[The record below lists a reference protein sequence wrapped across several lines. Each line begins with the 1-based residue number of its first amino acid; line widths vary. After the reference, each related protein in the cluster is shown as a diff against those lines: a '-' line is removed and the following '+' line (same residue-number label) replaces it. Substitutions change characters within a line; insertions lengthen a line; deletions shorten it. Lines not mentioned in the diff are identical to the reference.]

1 MSGIAW
7 EPTGWMEKYVFRN
20 DKMDCSKASIVVCS
34 IVRNAER
41 GLRRNIPV
49 IRELCTRFRDYRVV
63 VFENDSRDG
72 TVGRLQAWAADDPKV
87 TVFCSTLGIRTIPSQ
102 EEVTCNPFFSRSRIV
117 KMAGFRNQYLAYIE
131 KQGWNPDLLMVVD
144 LDVDRLDLSY
154 ILTSFGDTP
163 EWDAVTAY
171 GYSLS
176 PRLTWRYHDTYALV
190 EEGMEDV
197 PQTEESIKSAS
208 YRFGKMRPTDSWVP
222 VFSAFGGLAIY
233 RYECIRG
240 LRYQCLDNADPR
252 VAVRCEHFSLYRQMR
267 ERGYTRVYINPA
279 MRLKYQRLSFKIV
292 WGSIRRR

>member
-1 MSGIAW
+1 
-7 EPTGWMEKYVFRN
+7 
-20 DKMDCSKASIVVCS
+20 MDCSTTSIVVCS

-49 IRELCTRFRDYRVV
+49 IRALCACFKDYRVV

-72 TVGRLQAWAADDPKV
+72 TVGLLKAWAEDDPKV
-87 TVFCSTLGIRTIPSQ
+87 AVFCRNLGIRTIPSPD
-102 EEVTCNPFFSRSRIV
+102 EVTCNPFFSRSRIE
-117 KMAGFRNQYLAYIE
+117 KMAGFRNQYLAYVE
-131 KQGWNPDLLMVVD
+131 EQGWNPDLLMVVD
-144 LDVDRLDLSY
+144 LDVDRLDLFC
-154 ILTSFGDTP
+154 ILTSFVDSP

-190 EEGMEDV
+190 EEGMETI
-197 PQTEESIKSAS
+197 PQTESSITQAS
-208 YRFGKMRPTDSWVP
+208 YCLGKKRPSDPWVP

-240 LRYQCLDNADPR
+240 LRYQCLDNADSR

-267 ERGYTRVYINPA
+267 ERGYSRVYINPA
-279 MRLKYQRLSFKIV
+279 MRLKYQRLTMRVIRGYFRSV
-292 WGSIRRR
+292 LRRR